1 MKLEHKILTVAV
13 CAIVLAVPI
22 AIATQHRTNL
32 LKLERADNSNLHL
45 QLKTKSEELQLK
57 NTQLEQE
64 RQKAADQQKQ
74 IDDQKKALQAK
85 ATAKAAA
92 QLVAY
97 KTPNCASYQGLVAQY
112 DWDVHTAMAIMQ
124 AESGCRAI
132 TPSNAAIN
140 YDGVSDFGL
149 FQLHGI
155 DITDPAQ
162 NVAYAYYHKYL
173 PAVATWGNGF
183 HPWNTYTGGA
193 YLAYL

>member
-22 AIATQHRTNL
+22 AIATQHHTNL
-32 LKLERADNSNLHL
+32 LKLERADNVNLHV
-45 QLKTKSEELQLK
+45 QLKTKTEELQLK

-74 IDDQKKALQAK
+74 IDDQKKALEAK

-97 KTPNCASYQGLVAQY
+97 KTPNCASYRGLVAQY
-112 DWDVHTAMAIMQ
+112 DWDVRTAMAVMQ

-132 TPSNAAIN
+132 TPDNAALN
-140 YDGVSDFGL
+140 FDGISDFGL
-149 FQLHGI
+149 FQLHGM
-155 DITDPAQ
+155 DITDPAA
-162 NVAYAYYHKYL
+162 NVKAAYSVKYKTQGWGAWNAYKS
-173 PAVATWGNGF
+173 
-183 HPWNTYTGGA
+183 GA